1 MKTVLDILKS
11 KGNTVWSIAP
21 GAPVFDALSLM
32 AEKEIGALPVIENGN
47 LLGIISERDYARKV
61 ILQGK
66 FSRET
71 TVKEIMSQA
80 VIYVTPS
87 YTVEECMAL
96 MTNKRIRHLPVYD
109 SETLQGIIS
118 IGDVV
123 KAEIEEK
130 EFVID
135 QLMHYIKDTP
145 AIETDK

>member
-1 MKTVLDILKS
+1 MKTVQDILKS
-11 KGNTVWSIAP
+11 KGNTVWSVSP
-21 GAPVFDALSLM
+21 DAPVFEALSIM
-32 AEKEIGALPVIENGN
+32 AEKEIGALPVIEHGR
-47 LLGIISERDYARKV
+47 LMGIISERDYARKV
-61 ILQGK
+61 VLQGK
-66 FSRET
+66 FSRDT

-80 VIYVTPS
+80 VIYVKPS

-109 SETLQGIIS
+109 KEGLQGIIS

-123 KAEIEEK
+123 KAEIDEK